1 MFQAN
6 NNFPTEEGRRE
17 VNPIQPIPTQNFINP
32 DEALFSS
39 ANYPRDEFGRKI
51 LPGQQMEKWDWRWS
65 MENTYLEHWMLSI
78 KIKDWIFSPKENI
91 IIKSSSSKNFIL
103 QDRKAWIC
111 KSVSPEYINWW
122 ITFSKQW
129 SFLFMIRF
137 LYGWTEDQFYAF
149 FPLNISIKIKR
160 WTNIINVITM
170 TTMLT
175 RKYSINSSS
184 SCFVNIK
191 KWDILYT
198 EVLFLENNDQWAS
211 KPNYSWSVDLDI
223 DVVKIS

>member
-1 MFQAN
+1 MIRRKLLNNGNEHLPMSGIPLQGTGNLYNSDEDKFSDAN
-6 NNFPTEEGRRE
+6 W
-17 VNPIQPIPTQNFINP
+17 
-32 DEALFSS
+32 
-39 ANYPRDEFGRKI
+39 PRDANGFKI
-51 LPGQQMEKWDWRWS
+51 IPGQQMNKRWWRDS
-65 MENTYLEHWMLSI
+65 MKDTYLEHWMLSI

-91 IIKSSSSKNFIL
+91 IIKSNSSKNFIL
-103 QDRKAWIC
+103 QDHKAWIR
-111 KSVSPEYINWW
+111 KSIRPEYINWW

-137 LYGWTEDQFYAF
+137 LYRWTEDQFYAF

-160 WTNIINVITM
+160 WTNIINVMTM

-184 SCFVNIK
+184 SCFINIK

-198 EVLFLENNDQWAS
+198 EALFLENNDQWNS